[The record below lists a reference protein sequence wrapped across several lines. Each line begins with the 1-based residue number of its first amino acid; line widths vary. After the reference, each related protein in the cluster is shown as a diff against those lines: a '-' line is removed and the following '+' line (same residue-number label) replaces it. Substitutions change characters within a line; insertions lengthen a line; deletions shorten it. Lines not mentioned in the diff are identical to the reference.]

1 MKVLKHNKHRN
12 TGILFEILTRRFVTE
27 AMDKTSTNSQS
38 IIRKYFGNGTELHKE
53 LELYQILTEI
63 NSNIKD
69 PNRLIDLVL
78 KTYSETID
86 SNKLLFE
93 KYNLVGAIKKVY
105 DETEFFSQRI
115 PNYKVLASIYKLLE
129 YPTKDNPSNHLECRE
144 IVMEH
149 ISTVPVESP
158 LTEAQEYWK
167 NQDKDIRKLAFK
179 ILIEKF
185 NKKYEVLNEN
195 QRMLLKKYVTEDIG
209 SNGFKDFIYGEVDK
223 VRSYISKKSRTFD
236 EKSVTKIKL
245 DEVVKLLDG
254 VIGSKTIKT
263 EHVSALLKYYELM
276 ELIK

>member
-86 SNKLLFE
+86 SNKLLSE

>member
-1 MKVLKHNKHRN
+1 MKVLKHNKYRN

-27 AMDKTSTNSQS
+27 AMDKSGTKSQS

-86 SNKLLFE
+86 SNKLLSE

-149 ISTVPVESP
+149 ISTFPVESP

>member
-1 MKVLKHNKHRN
+1 MKVLKHNKYRN

-27 AMDKTSTNSQS
+27 AMDKSGTKSQS

-86 SNKLLFE
+86 SNKLLSE

>member
-1 MKVLKHNKHRN
+1 MKVLKHNKYKN

-27 AMDKTSTNSQS
+27 AMDKSSTNSQS
-38 IIRKYFGNGTELHKE
+38 IIRKYFGSGTELHKE
-53 LELYQILTEI
+53 LELYQILSEV
-63 NSNIKD
+63 NANIKD

-78 KTYSETID
+78 KTYTETID
-86 SNKLLFE
+86 SNKLLAE

-105 DETEFFSQRI
+105 NEAEFFNLRL
-115 PNYKVLASIYKLLE
+115 PTYKVLASIYKLIE
-129 YPTKDNPSNHLECRE
+129 YPTRDNPSNHLECRE

-179 ILIEKF
+179 ILIDKF
-185 NKKYEVLNEN
+185 NKKYEVLNES
-195 QRMLLKKYVTEDIG
+195 QRLLLKKYVSEDIG
-209 SNGFKDFIYGEVDK
+209 SDSFKDYMYNEVDK
-223 VRSYISKKSRTFD
+223 VRTYISKKTKTFD
-236 EKSVTKIKL
+236 EKSAVKIKL

-254 VIGSKTIKT
+254 VIGAKSIKS
-263 EHVSALLKYYELM
+263 EHVSAMLKYYELM